1 MSDEGV
7 ETPAAATDEKEMG
20 EENAISDSG
29 NGDSTKE
36 PKKFSV
42 HKVKFGPELNDPLA
56 DTATDDANEPS
67 SPSIEDGQPKSPM
80 TPEHFTFGYATNEA
94 IPMTIFYRSQHSH
107 GHSGKQRPTLQELR
121 KGLENDKAEFVEQ
134 PAPPDDKKM
143 EEGSDPLEVRNRSVL
158 NAPKFGWIKGVLFG
172 CLLNIWGVMLYL
184 RLSWVVGHAGIGLA
198 TVIVLLSAVVT
209 TLTTLS
215 MSAVCTN
222 GEVKGGE

>member
-7 ETPAAATDEKEMG
+7 ETPAATDEKEMG
-20 EENAISDSG
+20 EENAISDAG

-121 KGLENDKAEFVEQ
+121 KGLENDKVRNYSLSIVSTNDIIKQGTFCALNHSGSLSNSQ
-134 PAPPDDKKM
+134 PALDLHI
-143 EEGSDPLEVRNRSVL
+143 LE
-158 NAPKFGWIKGVLFG
+158 
-172 CLLNIWGVMLYL
+172 
-184 RLSWVVGHAGIGLA
+184 
-198 TVIVLLSAVVT
+198 
-209 TLTTLS
+209 
-215 MSAVCTN
+215 
-222 GEVKGGE
+222 